1 MWKMTDRE
9 LLEKA
14 LDVIEDLGIEE
25 AQIVSKEI
33 KARLA
38 HPEKEW
44 VNLTVEEIDKV
55 LFDLR
60 IKTMGITKTED
71 MVRAIEAKLKD
82 KNDLG

>member
-1 MWKMTDRE
+1 MTDRE

>member
-1 MWKMTDRE
+1 MTDRE

-44 VNLTVEEIDKV
+44 ANLTVEEIDKV

-60 IKTMGITKTED
+60 VKTMGITKTED
-71 MVRAIEAKLKD
+71 MVRAIEAKLKE
-82 KNDLG
+82 KNT